1 MKDEL
6 IICECSS
13 AEHQMVLRYDDDK
26 NLGRQVFVEIHLV
39 PLAWYKR
46 LWLGIKY
53 IFGYKCCYGNFE
65 EMILSP
71 KHARQ
76 IYNLYRFFRPVV
88 SPTELGKIEG
98 RCDGQAVEIGV
109 SKKGE
114 QDDSKD

>member
-6 IICECSS
+6 IICECGS
-13 AEHQMVLRYDDDK
+13 AEHQMVLHYDDDK
-26 NLGRQVFVEIHLV
+26 DLGRMVYVEIHLASLV
-39 PLAWYKR
+39 WYKR

-76 IYNLYRFFRPVV
+76 VYDLYRFLLPKL
-88 SPTELGKIEG
+88 TKEELAKIAN
-98 RCDGQAVEIGV
+98 CDGQTVEIGV
-109 SKKGE
+109 SKKGQ
-114 QDDSKD
+114 QDDSNND